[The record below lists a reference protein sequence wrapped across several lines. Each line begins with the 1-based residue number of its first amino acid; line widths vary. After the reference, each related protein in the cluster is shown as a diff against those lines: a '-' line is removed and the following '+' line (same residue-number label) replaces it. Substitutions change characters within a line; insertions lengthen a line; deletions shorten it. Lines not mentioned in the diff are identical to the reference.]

1 MCLVCSFVKPR
12 TPVAKNMVVVSRV
25 FAFFFSSTKDVFQC
39 LIALFFVVKG
49 VFFCCVRIH
58 QDQGFSMSKFAAM
71 ARRTLSIFL
80 VVLRLRG
87 GMQVFVK
94 MLASTTQTIGVN
106 PAALA
111 VWVATQ
117 AFFFGDGWSEPSGVS
132 RLGANE

>member
-1 MCLVCSFVKPR
+1 
-12 TPVAKNMVVVSRV
+12 
-25 FAFFFSSTKDVFQC
+25 
-39 LIALFFVVKG
+39 
-49 VFFCCVRIH
+49 
-58 QDQGFSMSKFAAM
+58 MSKFAAM

-117 AFFFGDGWSEPSGVS
+117 VFFFGDGWSEPSGVS